1 MVMLFEKLV
10 LFINKNAY
18 IIIGNYYYSIYY
30 IGQPVELIMLY
41 SFFNLK
47 QTIALHGTSFC
58 ESSRAAFQLIL
69 SKSFKIAI
77 VNLVAD
83 FILFVGKIVVV
94 LITLLVGIEFIKDKE
109 EKLNYSWGPLLI
121 PTIFS
126 YFIAHCFLTVY
137 EVSLLITLV
146 IVINLI

>member
-1 MVMLFEKLV
+1 M
-10 LFINKNAY
+10 
-18 IIIGNYYYSIYY
+18 
-30 IGQPVELIMLY
+30 
-41 SFFNLK
+41 
-47 QTIALHGTSFC
+47 
-58 ESSRAAFQLIL
+58 IL

-94 LITLLVGIEFIKDKE
+94 LLTLLVGIEFVKEKE

-137 EVSLLITLV
+137 EVSERRDRLRSISMVLTA
-146 IVINLI
+146 

>member
-1 MVMLFEKLV
+1 M
-10 LFINKNAY
+10 
-18 IIIGNYYYSIYY
+18 
-30 IGQPVELIMLY
+30 
-41 SFFNLK
+41 
-47 QTIALHGTSFC
+47 
-58 ESSRAAFQLIL
+58 IL

-94 LITLLVGIEFIKDKE
+94 LLTLLVGIEFVKEKE

-121 PTIFS
+121 PTIFA

-137 EVSLLITLV
+137 EVGGGLRNVELRNASPQSY
-146 IVINLI
+146 